1 MSAVI
6 ITIISVGCL
15 LAGLILYGQIV
26 NKGKIR
32 EEIKAMREEMREQLS
47 KLRQK
52 IDANNEI

>member
-26 NKGKIR
+26 NR

>member
-26 NKGKIR
+26 N
-32 EEIKAMREEMREQLS
+32 REEMRKQFS
-47 KLRQK
+47 KLREK